1 MHCLRIPLC
10 TVCESAETG
19 SVDCVIGCTVLRA
32 PSHKEDVFLSIAKLS
47 VTLHVL
53 HSCFQTLCKFVSLLL
68 SDELF
73 DVAIS

>member
-1 MHCLRIPLC
+1 MHCLRIP
-10 TVCESAETG
+10 ESAE
-19 SVDCVIGCTVLRA
+19 SVDCAIVRTVLRA
-32 PSHKEDVFLSIAKLS
+32 LSPKVDVFLSIAKLS